1 MKKSLAHLPKHKQD
15 ELKLITDTIVASYP
29 GAEMIILFG
38 SYARGNWV
46 EDTYKQG
53 HIVYE
58 YKSDYDILVITETKR
73 QANDDGLQRKL
84 NDKLKGPATDV
95 NIIYHPINQVNTN
108 LGGGWYFFCDI
119 AKEGIVLYDS
129 GRFKLVKIKEL
140 STQKRAALAKTDFNM
155 WFKSGKEFLID
166 FNNAFAR
173 KSYKKAAFYLHQAVE
188 SFYMAIML
196 VFTNYKP
203 KTHDIEKLGRQ
214 AAGFDPRF
222 LKAFPRATNP
232 QDASRRSEEQAFK
245 LLKKAYID
253 ARYKASYRITKKQ
266 LEYLAERVK
275 ILQRLTKRI
284 CREKIESFA

>member
-1 MKKSLAHLPKHKQD
+1 MPKHKQA
-15 ELKLITDTIVASYP
+15 ELKLITDTIITSYP

-38 SYARGNWV
+38 SFARGNWV
-46 EDTYKQG
+46 ADTYKQG
-53 HIVYE
+53 HITYE
-58 YKSDYDILVITETKR
+58 YKSDYDILVITETKK

-84 NDKLKGPATDV
+84 AESLKWTQTDV

-119 AKEGIVLYDS
+119 TKEGIVLYDS
-129 GRFKLVKIKEL
+129 GRFKLVKVKKL
-140 STQKRAALAKTDFNM
+140 SAKKRGELAKTDFNM
-155 WFKSGKEFLID
+155 WFKSAKEFYGH
-166 FNNAFAR
+166 FEFAFKKR
-173 KSYKKAAFYLHQAVE
+173 SYKKAAFMLHQAVE

-203 KTHDIEKLGRQ
+203 KTHDIEKLGRN
-214 AAGFDPRF
+214 AASFDPRF
-222 LKAFPRATNP
+222 LKVFPVAMKN
-232 QDASRRSEEQAFK
+232 EEQSFK

-275 ILQRLTKRI
+275 VLQRLTNKI
-284 CREKIESFA
+284 CKERIESFS

>member
-1 MKKSLAHLPKHKQD
+1 MKKNLSGLPKHKQD
-15 ELKLITDTIVASYP
+15 ELRLITDTIITSYP

-38 SYARGNWV
+38 SYARGSWV

-53 HIVYE
+53 HITYE
-58 YKSDYDILVITETKR
+58 YKSDYDIFVITETKK

-84 NDKLKGPATDV
+84 AESLKWTQTDV

-119 AKEGIVLYDS
+119 VKEGFVLYDS
-129 GRFKLVKIKEL
+129 GRFKLAKIKKL
-140 STQKRAALAKTDFNM
+140 SDKKRGELAKTDFNM
-155 WFKSGKEFLID
+155 WFKGAKEFYVGFEVYLE
-166 FNNAFAR
+166 R
-173 KSYKKAAFYLHQAVE
+173 KWYKKAAFMLHQTVE

-214 AAGFDPRF
+214 AASFDPRF
-222 LKAFPRATNP
+222 LKAFPRATK
-232 QDASRRSEEQAFK
+232 SEEQAFK

-266 LEYLAERVK
+266 LEYSAGRVK
-275 ILQRLTKRI
+275 VLQRLTKKI
-284 CREKIESFA
+284 CEAKIESFV

>member
-1 MKKSLAHLPKHKQD
+1 MKKDLSHLPKHKQD
-15 ELKLITDTIVASYP
+15 ELKLLTDTIVQSYP

-53 HIVYE
+53 HIIYE
-58 YKSDYDILVITETKR
+58 YKSDYDILVITETKK
-73 QANDDGLQRKL
+73 QANDDGQQRKL
-84 NDKLKGPATDV
+84 ADSLKWTQTDV

-119 AKEGIVLYDS
+119 VKEGIVLYDS
-129 GRFKLVKIKEL
+129 GKLKLTKIKKL
-140 STQKRAALAKTDFNM
+140 SEQKRAELAKTDFNM
-155 WFKSGKEFLID
+155 WFTRAKQFYSHFESDLKKKWYKIG
-166 FNNAFAR
+166 AFH
-173 KSYKKAAFYLHQAVE
+173 LHQTTE

-214 AAGFDPRF
+214 AASFDPRF
-222 LKAFPRATNP
+222 LKAFPRATK
-232 QDASRRSEEQAFK
+232 SEEQAFK

-253 ARYKASYRITKKQ
+253 ARYKESYRITKKQ

-275 ILQRLTKRI
+275 VLQRLTKRI
-284 CREKIESFA
+284 CTEKIESFV

>member
-84 NDKLKGPATDV
+84 NDKLKGTATDV

-140 STQKRAALAKTDFNM
+140 STQKRAALAKTDFSM
-155 WFKSGKEFLID
+155 WFKSSKEFHQR
-166 FNNAFAR
+166 FEEGF
-173 KSYKKAAFYLHQAVE
+173 KKRQYRNAAFQLHQATE
-188 SFYMAIML
+188 CLYMAIML
-196 VFTNYKP
+196 VYTNYKP

-222 LKAFPRATNP
+222 LKAFPRATK
-232 QDASRRSEEQAFK
+232 SEEQAFK

-253 ARYKASYRITKKQ
+253 ARYKKDYKITKKQ
-266 LEYLAERVK
+266 LEYLSERVK
-275 ILQRLTKRI
+275 VLQKLTKKI
-284 CREKIESFA
+284 CGEKIESFVWR